1 MKVKFYTKIVNY
13 FIIFSLFLTNIVG
26 ASMPDT
32 FKIITDKQPLYTV
45 QYDGYNIT
53 ARKLRIEGS
62 NNVTY
67 CLEINRNYPTGQNF
81 SISDEIN
88 EKLNNILAAG
98 YPNRSVTELNLDNE
112 NEAYFATQ
120 IAIWSLI
127 SGYDVTMMKGDNPKI
142 IAAINNIYNDGI
154 NAKYN
159 NVIQSKIYKTSD
171 PSIQEVVVI
180 SVDDLISEEKAET
193 KQAEYPPQE
202 G

>member
-1 MKVKFYTKIVNY
+1 MKVKFYTKVVSY
-13 FIIFSLFLTNIVG
+13 FIIFSLFLTNILG

-32 FKIITDKQPLYTV
+32 FKITTDKQPLYTV

-62 NNVTY
+62 NNVIY

-88 EKLNNILAAG
+88 EKLNNMLAAG

-127 SGYDVTMMKGDNPKI
+127 AGYDVTKMKGDNPKI

-159 NVIQSKIYKTSD
+159 NVIQSKIYKTND